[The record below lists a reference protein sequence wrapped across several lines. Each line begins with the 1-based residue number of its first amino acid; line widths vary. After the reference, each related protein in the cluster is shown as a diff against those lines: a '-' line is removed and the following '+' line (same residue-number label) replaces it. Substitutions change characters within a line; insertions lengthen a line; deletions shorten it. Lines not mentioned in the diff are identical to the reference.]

1 MRTKLFWVNTLLIFL
16 LVPQVYFA
24 SGPDTNTCAYHS
36 KINQM
41 LALTYPEQW
50 LDWVKQLSGAKPVQ
64 IGGKEFTIQT
74 RYTPALFD
82 GRENARAF
90 DFILQQ
96 TTGWVGK
103 DRVEIETYTVAPY
116 PAFKNLIVTF
126 PGTTHPDEVVVLSAH
141 LDSKSLSKPFI
152 QAPGA
157 DDNATG
163 AATLLEAVRLFRFYS
178 FQRTIKVIWFS
189 GEEWGMLGSQA
200 YVKDHPAS
208 GIVGVINMDMFG
220 YDQDGDRCFALHVG
234 TLPASQAVGEC
245 VVQTLQAYHLNL
257 AYDFV
262 TTHAATFSDH
272 ASFWKANIG
281 AVLIM
286 ENFFQQGLPKG
297 CLQHDNNPNYH
308 TTQDT
313 VQHLNVP
320 YAFDIARAGLAAV
333 AGLAV
338 PSSDRPLQKAD

>member
-16 LVPQVYFA
+16 LAPQVHFA
-24 SGPDTNTCAYHS
+24 GWSGTHACAYHP
-36 KINQM
+36 KISQM
-41 LALTYPEQW
+41 LALTNPDQW

-82 GRENARAF
+82 EKENARAF

-96 TTGWVGK
+96 ATGWVGK
-103 DRVEIETYTVAPY
+103 DQVEIETYAVAPY
-116 PAFKNLIVTF
+116 PPFKNLIVTF
-126 PGTTHPDEVVVLSAH
+126 PGTTRADEVVVLSAH
-141 LDSKSLSKPFI
+141 LDSKSLTKPFT

-200 YVKDHPAS
+200 YVKEHPAS

-220 YDQDGDRCFALHVG
+220 YDQDGDRCFELHTG
-234 TLPASQAVGEC
+234 TLPASQAVGAC
-245 VVQTLQAYHLNL
+245 VVQTLQSYHLNL
-257 AYDFV
+257 RYDYV
-262 TTHAATFSDH
+262 TTQAAIFSDH

-286 ENFFQQGLPKG
+286 ENFFQHGLPQG

-308 TTQDT
+308 STQDT
-313 VQHLNVP
+313 FQHLNVP
-320 YAFDIARAGLAAV
+320 YAFDIARAGIAAV
-333 AGLAV
+333 AGLAE
-338 PSSDRPLQKAD
+338 PSSDRPLQKAE